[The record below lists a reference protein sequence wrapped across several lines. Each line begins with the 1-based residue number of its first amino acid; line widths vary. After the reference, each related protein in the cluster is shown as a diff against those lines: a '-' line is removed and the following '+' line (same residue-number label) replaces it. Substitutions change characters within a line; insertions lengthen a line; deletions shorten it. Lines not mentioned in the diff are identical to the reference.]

1 MLISNLVIPF
11 LAVALA
17 ELGDKSQI
25 LVFLLASR
33 TKKHLQL
40 LIGVMLGFL
49 IVDGFA
55 ILIGSWV
62 VNLIPAFWL
71 KVVTGLIFMGLG
83 FLMIFAKNDDQEKEP
98 QLKTPLLTGFLM
110 ILMAEW
116 GDKTQIASALFAT
129 KYHPFY
135 VFIAVMAALFLLSI
149 LAVYLGRFIAH
160 LINKN
165 ITTKLAGGIFIVV
178 GLLTLFFK

>member
-1 MLISNLVIPF
+1 MFTPDLIVPF

-49 IVDGFA
+49 VVDGFA
-55 ILIGSWV
+55 LLVGSWV
-62 VNLIPAFWL
+62 VQVVPDFWL
-71 KVVTGLIFMGLG
+71 QVVSGLVFIVLGILMLYAKHDDEESVPTLKNPLSSG
-83 FLMIFAKNDDQEKEP
+83 FL
-98 QLKTPLLTGFLM
+98 L
-110 ILMAEW
+110 ILIAEW

-129 KYHPFY
+129 EYDLLY
-135 VFIAVMAALFLLSI
+135 VFIAVMGALFLLSVSA
-149 LAVYLGRFIAH
+149 LYLGKFIAH
-160 LINKN
+160 RIDKK
-165 ITTKLAGGIFIVV
+165 ITTRVAGVIFIII
-178 GLLTLFFK
+178 GLLALFF